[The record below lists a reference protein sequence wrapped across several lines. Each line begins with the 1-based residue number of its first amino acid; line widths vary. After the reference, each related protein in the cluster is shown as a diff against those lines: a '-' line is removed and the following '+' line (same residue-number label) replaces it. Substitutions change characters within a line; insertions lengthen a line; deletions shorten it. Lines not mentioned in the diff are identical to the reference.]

1 VAPYITYLEV
11 FAVQSNTPAPIAVR
25 LKTAAKLIGL
35 SERTLWG
42 MVQRGEVPVRA
53 IKHGSRTTY
62 LFNVQELARWAAGE
76 RPAADR
82 QLPEEPQP

>member
-1 VAPYITYLEV
+1 M
-11 FAVQSNTPAPIAVR
+11 QSNTPAPIAVR

-42 MVQRGEVPVRA
+42 LVQRGEVPVRA

-62 LFNVQELARWAAGE
+62 LFNVQELARWAAGD
-76 RPAADR
+76 RTAGGPSQPA
-82 QLPEEPQP
+82 PEVNQ